1 MLKIK
6 PTLTPVP
13 WSPMGSGKGLKE
25 GSGKGRKRISVL
37 CIMFVMLSFFFFFSK
52 ALFLKLGGGY
62 RNFWCLFMCL
72 KHFLIFKG
80 PMDSVHVYV
89 CM

>member
-37 CIMFVMLSFFFFFSK
+37 CIMFVMLSFFFFSVR
-52 ALFLKLGGGY
+52 LYFLSWAVDIVISGS
-62 RNFWCLFMCL
+62 
-72 KHFLIFKG
+72 FLC
-80 PMDSVHVYV
+80 V
-89 CM
+89 

>member
-25 GSGKGRKRISVL
+25 GSGKGLKRISVL
-37 CIMFVMLSFFFFFSK
+37 CIMFVMLSFFFFQ
-52 ALFLKLGGGY
+52 
-62 RNFWCLFMCL
+62 
-72 KHFLIFKG
+72 
-80 PMDSVHVYV
+80 
-89 CM
+89 